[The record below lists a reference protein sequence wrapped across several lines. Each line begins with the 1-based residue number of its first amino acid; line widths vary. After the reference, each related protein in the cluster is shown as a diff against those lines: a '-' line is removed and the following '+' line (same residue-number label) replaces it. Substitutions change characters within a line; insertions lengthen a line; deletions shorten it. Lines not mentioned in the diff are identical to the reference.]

1 MKKSVLLSLILSAFV
16 LLGCSKSGD
25 NTINSLQRVGLR
37 GPVKSTETFTFDASM
52 RFGEVEKGKLTQER
66 DFHYSIAICASILD
80 EYNKDGNSIKT
91 TIKDHQGRIIQ
102 MCKSEYF
109 KNDRVGYMVY
119 DSDGELTYS
128 SKHIL
133 KDNKPVSMDVYY
145 RNSDY
150 DSIVCV
156 LDGFLPKA
164 YLYYKNGNIDQKEE
178 PSYENGLCISS
189 VLTRQDGNNYYLEW
203 EWDETGGLTR
213 YRVSDVDDEKLVE
226 DLTCDE
232 RGYLTHYTRR
242 GTWEP
247 EEIDYKL
254 EYLSFD
260 DHGNW
265 TQRVIYKNHKPL
277 YLQERTIVYY

>member
-25 NTINSLQRVGLR
+25 NTFNTLQQIGLR
-37 GPVKSTETFTFDASM
+37 GPVKSTETATFDASM

-66 DFHYSIAICASILD
+66 DYHYGIAICACILA
-80 EYNKDGNSIKT
+80 EYNEDGNSIKT
-91 TIKDHQGRIIQ
+91 TIKNHQGRIIQ
-102 MCKSEYF
+102 MYKSEYF
-109 KNDRVGYMVY
+109 QKDRVGYMRY
-119 DSDGELTYS
+119 DSDGELTS
-128 SKHIL
+128 SWKIIL
-133 KDNKPVSMDVYY
+133 KDNKPVSMDVYE
-145 RNSDY
+145 RNSEY
-150 DSIVCV
+150 DSITGV
-156 LDGFLPKA
+156 LDGFLPKTF
-164 YLYYKNGNIDQKEE
+164 LYYKDGNIGRREE
-178 PSYENGLCISS
+178 LTYENGLCISS
-189 VLTRQDGNNYYLEW
+189 ITTRQDGYNYRFEW
-203 EWDETGGLTR
+203 ERNETGGITR
-213 YRVSDVDDEKLVE
+213 SRVSDVDEEMLVE
-226 DLTCDE
+226 DMTIDE

>member
-25 NTINSLQRVGLR
+25 NTINSLQQVGLR
-37 GPVKSTETFTFDASM
+37 GPVKSTETATFDASM
-52 RFGEVEKGKLTQER
+52 RFGEVEKGKLTQAK
-66 DFHYSIAICASILD
+66 DYQYNIGICACIFT
-80 EYNKDGNSIKT
+80 EYNEDGNNIKM
-91 TIKDHQGRIIQ
+91 TIKNHQGRIIQ
-102 MCKSEYF
+102 MRKSEYF
-109 KNDRVGYMVY
+109 QKDRVGYMIY

-128 SKHIL
+128 TKHIF
-133 KDNKPVSMDVYY
+133 KDNKPVSVDVYN
-145 RNSDY
+145 RNSEY
-150 DSIVCV
+150 DSITGV
-156 LDGFLPKA
+156 LDGFLPKTF
-164 YLYYKNGNIDQKEE
+164 LCYKDGNIGQREE
-178 PSYENGLCISS
+178 LTYENGLCISS
-189 VLTRQDGNNYYLEW
+189 VITYEDGYNYRFEW
-203 EWDETGGLTR
+203 ERDETGGITR
-213 YRVSDVDDEKLVE
+213 FRISDVDEEMLVE
-226 DLTCDE
+226 DITCDE

-265 TQRVIYKNHKPL
+265 TQRVIYQNHKPL